1 MSIEGN
7 KRLIE
12 RFNAH
17 FEHSDIDGAMELL
30 TDDCIWWVN
39 AKPHLFPVAGEKT
52 KTEYAELMHEIHAS
66 LEGGMRREV
75 VGMVAEGD
83 RVAAELRAHAVTKTG
98 KTYDNRYHML
108 YTIRDGRISGA
119 REYTDLLT
127 VNEVFS

>member
-1 MSIEGN
+1 MSIEDN

-17 FEHSDIDGAMELL
+17 FEHSDIDGAMALL
-30 TDDCIWWVN
+30 SDDCIWWVN
-39 AKPHLFPVAGEKT
+39 AKPHLFPVAGDQT
-52 KTEYAELMHEIHAS
+52 KNEYAELMHEIHAS

-83 RVAAELRAHAVTKTG
+83 RVAAELRVHAVTKAG

-119 REYTDLLT
+119 REYTDLLAI
-127 VNEVFS
+127 NEVFS